1 MNEQKYT
8 RADMARAWEEG
19 AGVAWANT
27 TPQWNGHTHAP
38 QFLPFREANYD
49 IDNPYELD
57 EDCLLY
63 TSPSPR
69 DRG

>member
-1 MNEQKYT
+1 MGNNESENEMNEQKYT

-57 EDCLLY
+57 EDA
-63 TSPSPR
+63 
-69 DRG
+69 